1 MDENHNHQLLLKM
14 IEIENGDAMKVEER
28 IKKGR
33 KGQERTWRKETRE
46 EKGKEQNEKNEKEN

>member
-1 MDENHNHQLLLKM
+1 MDENHQLLLKM